1 LHDEAARALQSI
13 VRGINARKEISKLRM
28 MEMEFLGMMRPVKSI
43 DEAKNPLN
51 PILLKEKEAENRRR
65 DREGK

>member
-28 MEMEFLGMMRPVKSI
+28 MEMEFLGMMRPIKSV
-43 DEAKNPLN
+43 DESKNPLN
-51 PILLKEKEAENRRR
+51 PI
-65 DREGK
+65 